1 MAVVTKVGDGSN
13 TLFWKDKWLDGK
25 RIKDIAPAVY
35 AMIPNRIINKRKVNE
50 AMLNML
56 WIADFQGAL
65 TFPVLIEYFELFQ
78 WLDQMEL
85 QFGVPD
91 AHSQRLSTSGQFTTK
106 SAYAAMFQG
115 AIAFEPT
122 ERVWRTWAPSKCR
135 FFIWLVEH
143 DRCWTDDK
151 LARWGLDHPKQCPLC
166 DQQAETINHLLVSC
180 VFDRQV

>member
-65 TFPVLIEYFELFQ
+65 TFPVLIE
-78 WLDQMEL
+78 
-85 QFGVPD
+85 
-91 AHSQRLSTSGQFTTK
+91 
-106 SAYAAMFQG
+106 
-115 AIAFEPT
+115 
-122 ERVWRTWAPSKCR
+122 
-135 FFIWLVEH
+135 
-143 DRCWTDDK
+143 
-151 LARWGLDHPKQCPLC
+151 
-166 DQQAETINHLLVSC
+166 
-180 VFDRQV
+180 